1 MKTPVVY
8 NNNYIVYL
16 ELFDNHTFIH
26 CDCFCWNKQV
36 KLSLQKDVDTL
47 VKLHNK
53 VILALHDVEDDKHRK
68 FLKLMKF
75 EYHSDISCTDGKI
88 RQIFTRGL

>member
-1 MKTPVVY
+1 MKTPVIHSRH
-8 NNNYIVYL
+8 YIVYL
-16 ELFDNHTFIH
+16 EFFDDNTFIH
-26 CDCFCWNKQV
+26 CDCIGWTKEI
-36 KLSLQKDVDTL
+36 KLSLQKDIETL
-47 VKLHNK
+47 VSLHK
-53 VILALHDVEDDKHRK
+53 KTILALHDEKDIKHRK